1 LTPYQDINELLTD
14 WAQGVKNILSSNI
27 VGLYLSGSLD
37 YGDFVTGRSDID
49 LQVVVRYS
57 LNEDELKLVEQLH
70 RSLNELHPLPM
81 MAVQKQIPP
90 RLKI

>member
-1 LTPYQDINELLTD
+1 
-14 WAQGVKNILSSNI
+14 
-27 VGLYLSGSLD
+27 
-37 YGDFVTGRSDID
+37 